1 MKREEKGPGD
11 SKQLLAARSWLSSQS
26 QAILDDQIEIARTP
40 APPFQERAR
49 AELVTSKVEPLDLE
63 PELDDIG
70 NVLVPLPPNGSGTDR
85 QPVIIAAH
93 LDTVFEAETPVRIRN
108 VGRRWIGPGIADN
121 ARGLAV
127 AISVVRALVQCH
139 VQPRHPIV
147 FAFTVGEE
155 GSGDLRGV
163 KHLFNPESPFRSAEA
178 FIALDGSGLRRIVHR
193 ALGSRRYRVSIRGP
207 GGHSWSDWGRA
218 NPAHAIGRFIHGV
231 ASLELPREP
240 RTTLTVTR
248 LGGGVSVNAI
258 PAECWVDLDLR
269 SESGNVLQ
277 TTENRIRKAL
287 GAAASAEGA
296 RGEGRLTT
304 AVELIG
310 DRPTGRLPASHPLM
324 TTAIKITEALGELP
338 EPAAS
343 STDANVPI
351 SLGIPAIALGGGGLS
366 GDAHSE
372 REWFEDTDGAAG
384 ALRMVSLLASIAKF

>member
-1 MKREEKGPGD
+1 M
-11 SKQLLAARSWLSSQS
+11 
-26 QAILDDQIEIARTP
+26 
-40 APPFQERAR
+40 
-49 AELVTSKVEPLDLE
+49 
-63 PELDDIG
+63 
-70 NVLVPLPPNGSGTDR
+70 
-85 QPVIIAAH
+85 
-93 LDTVFEAETPVRIRN
+93 
-108 VGRRWIGPGIADN
+108 
-121 ARGLAV
+121 

-163 KHLFNPESPFRSAEA
+163 KHLFHPESPFRSAEA

-193 ALGSRRYRVSIRGP
+193 ALGSRRYRVSVRGP

-218 NPAHAIGRFIHGV
+218 NPAHAIARFIHGV

-248 LGGGVSVNAI
+248 LGGGISVNAI
-258 PAECWVDLDLR
+258 PAQCWVDLDLR
-269 SESGNVLQ
+269 SESGDVPQ

-296 RGEGRLTT
+296 RGQGRLTT